1 MINFKKSRTR
11 AAIALGIASVSLFAS
26 CSAAQPS
33 QFAARWLK
41 VVTESTDEANLGGKE
56 TAEYNVSFEKGA
68 NTAFSVDYSNGKF
81 RTELYADENK
91 NYVYETSLT
100 IDVSYSFGNDSIA
113 FAGENGDV
121 VKSKAVFKNT
131 KNGLAPVSSSKTVIA
146 HVPSSASPTA
156 LSGENGCYSE
166 YCYTISTDYSSNS
179 CKITYYKD
187 RKAFDA
193 GQVLKDK
200 SNNFEHDGKH
210 SLIDNEELLPAL
222 RAINESTTF
231 SVFNTAAGKMQNIS
245 VSKSGTEKTAF
256 KFKIEG
262 ADEEAA
268 EHTLDYA
275 TYSVK
280 IDDTNPGAT
289 QEVLVA
295 ATTDVGNNEF
305 RNVILRMKTPLS
317 FNLGTLIY
325 NLSSVNFLK

>member
-1 MINFKKSRTR
+1 MINFKKSRAR
-11 AAIALGIASVSLFAS
+11 AAIALGIASVSLFAA
-26 CSAAQPS
+26 CSASQPS

-56 TAEYNVSFEKGA
+56 TAEYDVSFEKGV
-68 NTAFSVDYSNGKF
+68 NTTFSVDYSNGKF

-146 HVPSSASPTA
+146 HVPASASSAS
-156 LSGENGCYSE
+156 LDGCYSE
-166 YCYTISTDYSSNS
+166 FYYTISTDYSSNS
-179 CKITYYKD
+179 CKITSYENKE
-187 RKAFDA
+187 AFDA
-193 GQVLKDK
+193 GKVLKEK

-231 SVFNTAAGKMQNIS
+231 SVYNTAAGKMQNVS
-245 VSKSGTEKTAF
+245 VSKSGAEKTAF

-262 ADEEAA
+262 SDEKAA

-295 ATTDVGNNEF
+295 TTTDVGNNEY

-317 FNLGTLIY
+317 FNLGTLVY

>member
-1 MINFKKSRTR
+1 MINCKKSRAR
-11 AAIALGIASVSLFAS
+11 AAIALGIASVSLFAA
-26 CSAAQPS
+26 CSVSQPT
-33 QFAARWLK
+33 QFSPRWLK
-41 VVTESTDEANLGGKE
+41 VVNEITDGANLGGKE
-56 TAEYNVSFEKGA
+56 TTEYTVSFEKGA
-68 NTAFSVDYSNGKF
+68 NTSYSVDYSNGKF

-146 HVPSSASPTA
+146 HVPASASSVS
-156 LSGENGCYSE
+156 LEGCYHAF
-166 YCYTISTDYSSNS
+166 YYTISTDYSSNS
-179 CKITYYKD
+179 CTVTYYKD
-187 RKAFDA
+187 KAALDA
-193 GQVLKDK
+193 GQAQSERK
-200 SNNFEHDGKH
+200 NTFEHDGKH

-231 SVFNTAAGKMQNIS
+231 SVYNTAAGKMQNVS
-245 VSKSGTEKTAF
+245 VSKSSKEKTAF

-268 EHTLDYA
+268 DHTLDYA

-280 IDDTNPGAT
+280 IDDVNPGAT
-289 QEVLVA
+289 QEVQIA
-295 ATTDVGNNEF
+295 ATADDLQNNEY
-305 RNVILRMKTPLS
+305 RNVILKMKTPLS
-317 FNLGTLIY
+317 FNLGTLVY
-325 NLSSVNFLK
+325 SLSSVNFLKD